1 MIIRPIL
8 FFWGW
13 MGVQMN
19 TPQYS
24 ICAAWLSRAY
34 RCQKEPFTREQSSE
48 HIRYSFFLGHDTN
61 PLYQLHVM
69 KKDALIIESTQ
80 CNNGKLYP
88 STVRTRIGYPIML
101 DADGETLQ
109 RWTGEAWSMEPT
121 YAEFVFADLSLFR
134 LFLNR
139 NQVGILWERV

>member
-1 MIIRPIL
+1 
-8 FFWGW
+8 
-13 MGVQMN
+13 MN
-19 TPQYS
+19 TPQYA

-34 RCQKEPFTREQSSE
+34 RCQKQPFTREQSSE
-48 HIRYSFFLGHDTN
+48 HIRYRFFLGNSTR

-69 KKDALIIESTQ
+69 KRDALLVESTQ
-80 CNNGKLYP
+80 TNGGELY
-88 STVRTRIGYPIML
+88 RTRIGYPVML
-101 DADGETLQ
+101 DEDGETLQ

-121 YAEFVFADLSLFR
+121 FAEFVFADLSLFQ

>member
-1 MIIRPIL
+1 
-8 FFWGW
+8 
-13 MGVQMN
+13 MN

-34 RCQKEPFTREQSSE
+34 RCQKQPFTREQSSG
-48 HIRYSFFLGHDTN
+48 HIRYSFFLGDDTV

-69 KKDALIIESTQ
+69 KLDSIIIETTRPNKRDRYNYRQYSK
-80 CNNGKLYP
+80 GYAAG
-88 STVRTRIGYPIML
+88 VRTRIGYPVML

-109 RWTGEAWSMEPT
+109 RWTGEAWSMEPA
-121 YAEFVFADLSLFR
+121 YAEFAFADLSLFQ